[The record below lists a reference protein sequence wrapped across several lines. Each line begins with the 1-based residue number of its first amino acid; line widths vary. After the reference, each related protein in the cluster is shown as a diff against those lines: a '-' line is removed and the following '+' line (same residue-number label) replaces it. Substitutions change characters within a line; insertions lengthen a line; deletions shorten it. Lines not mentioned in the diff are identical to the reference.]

1 MSTENINPDHYKGN
15 KLECI
20 DCIEEATRN
29 LIGIEAITVAN
40 VIKYIWRYKDKNGLE
55 DLLKAEWYLKRLIN
69 HNATDEVIRKTKDE
83 IMLDMQLQ
91 DLHDED

>member
-1 MSTENINPDHYKGN
+1 MSEANINPQHYKGD

-20 DCIEEATRN
+20 DCIEECTRN
-29 LIGIEAITVAN
+29 LVGIEAITVAN
-40 VIKYIWRYKDKNGLE
+40 VIKYVWRYKDKNGLE

-69 HNATDEVIRKTKDE
+69 HNHSEEVIKKTKEE
-83 IMLDMQLQ
+83 IMLDMQLE